1 MIFLVLGV
9 VCDFFLERFWILWD
23 SRTFFLVFYFLA
35 GVLFV
40 EVWHQ
45 SQMSVC
51 VICWAP
57 HQWKWSVD
65 RVSLQMGGVEGCS
78 SSAHFHPLAE
88 SRARTSSGRVSSAP
102 AGPAGTQEG
111 GGRVLTHSTCCLRV
125 ANETQLCPVSSSG
138 GGSRSAP
145 HSASLMVGGVGTA
158 LPCWACCS
166 LMVGGVDTAL
176 PCWTCCSLMVDGVE
190 TTLPCWACWNEGV
203 EGSREGELECQVTC
217 FVSSCFTLV
226 PGVNVG
232 SASGLRSYES
242 SPHFTVLLCLYVQAF
257 FIVRGKMYLTI
268 GLVMGLLH
276 LGWNQKS

>member
-1 MIFLVLGV
+1 
-9 VCDFFLERFWILWD
+9 
-23 SRTFFLVFYFLA
+23 
-35 GVLFV
+35 
-40 EVWHQ
+40 
-45 SQMSVC
+45 
-51 VICWAP
+51 
-57 HQWKWSVD
+57 
-65 RVSLQMGGVEGCS
+65 MGGVEGCS

-88 SRARTSSGRVSSAP
+88 SRARTSSGSVSSAP

-166 LMVGGVDTAL
+166 LMV
-176 PCWTCCSLMVDGVE
+176 DGVE

-203 EGSREGELECQVTC
+203 GGSREGELECQVTC

-226 PGVNVG
+226 LGVNVG

-257 FIVRGKMYLTI
+257 FIVRGKMCLTI